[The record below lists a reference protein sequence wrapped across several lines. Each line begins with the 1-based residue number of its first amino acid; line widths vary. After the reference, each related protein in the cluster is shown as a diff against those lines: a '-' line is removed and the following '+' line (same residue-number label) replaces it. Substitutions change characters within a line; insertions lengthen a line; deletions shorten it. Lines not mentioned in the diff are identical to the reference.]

1 MANMQNVRTLMGD
14 QDPVNRTKNFKE
26 VALGYSTGAAM
37 NEADRCLN
45 CVNRPCVSGCP
56 VGIPIPDFLRKVADG
71 DINGAYEILS
81 AANALPSI
89 SGRVAPRRPSVRA
102 NASGESRASPSPSAE
117 SNAL

>member
-45 CVNRPCVSGCP
+45 CVNKPCVSGCP

-89 SGRVAPRRPSVRA
+89 SGRVCPQETQCEGKCVRA
-102 NASGESRASPSPSAE
+102 SRASPSPSAAL
-117 SNAL
+117 NAL